1 MRRVSGDEGTA
12 TLASNQMNDR
22 RGADHHSVRLA
33 NLSLV
38 LEELRRHGPASRA
51 EIAARVGL
59 ARPTL
64 TRLVGE
70 LLDLRLVR
78 EAGQSGGRPG
88 RPGTM
93 VEIDGAHVFAVGA
106 EINVDAITLIVHDLA
121 GTERA
126 RRRAALDARR
136 VGPEASVRR
145 LAALLG
151 DAVAEAARPLE
162 RPPEIAGFAT
172 AVPGLVDV
180 EGGLL
185 VNAPNLKWQRVP
197 FASLLRHALGS
208 DDVTVSIGNDGNFGA
223 LAEYWRGGSAGA
235 RHLVAIIGEVG
246 IGAGAVVDGQLLTG
260 SHGRAL
266 EVGHLV
272 VDPGGPRCGCG
283 RSGCWEAIVGL
294 DAFLSS
300 LGMPASGRRPEALV
314 KQVVALA
321 RRKDSAALAALERL
335 GRFVGIGV
343 ANLINTFDPDVV
355 VLGGYF
361 THVATWLLPALWQCV
376 EAQVI
381 VTDTPAEKLVVPS
394 SLGFRA
400 AALGAALHAAE
411 AVFSN
416 PTLFA
421 RPS

>member
-1 MRRVSGDEGTA
+1 MSGEEGTA
-12 TLASNQMNDR
+12 ELASNQLNGR
-22 RGADHHSVRLA
+22 RAADHHGVRLA

-38 LEELRRHGPASRA
+38 LQELRRHGPASRA

-88 RPGTM
+88 RPGTV

-106 EINVDAITLIVHDLA
+106 EINVDAITLIVHDLSGA
-121 GTERA
+121 ERA
-126 RRRAALDARR
+126 RRREALDARR
-136 VGPEASVRR
+136 AGPEASVRR

-151 DAVAEAARPLE
+151 DAVAEASRPLA
-162 RPPEIAGFAT
+162 RAPEIAGFAT
-172 AVPGLVDV
+172 AVPGVVDV
-180 EGGLL
+180 EEGLV
-185 VNAPNLKWQRVP
+185 VNAPNLTWQRVP
-197 FASLLRHALGS
+197 FASLLREALGS
-208 DDVTVSIGNDGNFGA
+208 HDVVVSIGNDGNFGA
-223 LAEYWRGGSAGA
+223 LAEYWRGASAGA
-235 RHLVAIIGEVG
+235 RHLLAVIGEVG
-246 IGAGAVVDGQLLTG
+246 IGAGVVVDGQLFTG
-260 SHGRAL
+260 AHGRAL
-266 EVGHLV
+266 EVGHV
-272 VDPGGPRCGCG
+272 VIDPDGPMCGCG
-283 RSGCWEAIVGL
+283 RRGCWEAIVGL
-294 DAFLSS
+294 DAFLGS

-321 RRKDSAALAALERL
+321 RRKDPAALVALEQL

-343 ANLINTFDPDVV
+343 GNLINTFDPDVV

-361 THVATWLLPALWQCV
+361 THVATWILPSLWRSL

-381 VTDTPAEKLVVPS
+381 VADSPVDKLVVAS
-394 SLGFRA
+394 GFGFRA

-421 RPS
+421 RAPS